1 MSQYLLNKLRE
12 HVSFHPAA
20 ALNVVVQRVV
30 TVLCSICLR
39 RIVREHGSLRPAGAF

>member
-1 MSQYLLNKLRE
+1 MSPYLLNKLRE

-30 TVLCSICLR
+30 NSTM
-39 RIVREHGSLRPAGAF
+39 